1 MITTTAM
8 DERPAQRLVPR
19 EWHLSQRAEQRKHN
33 AIAALNEA
41 PEERASP
48 QETRDSRKRIREL
61 ERDLFVSWYNHDH
74 RHSGIGHVSPA
85 QRHNGEDASILT
97 RRHALYRAARAALPR
112 R

>member
-1 MITTTAM
+1 M